1 MNVME
6 KLCQCGF
13 CTDVRK
19 RKIDRDIDDFGIPS

>member
-1 MNVME
+1 MG

-19 RKIDRDIDDFGIPS
+19 RKTDKDIDDFGIPT